1 MPFSSWQLCLT
12 HEKRT
17 NEARKGF
24 SRGLQGTLSLDYS
37 IIHIINSCVLFM
49 LLKENTR
56 KRWIILVWLLCLL
69 SSQLSH
75 VWGRG
80 WEKGILKSFYLLL
93 PASRS
98 WQVTG
103 KRSKWNFWNSDFFW
117 IDFIF
122 WQGSLA
128 GRLVNALEARGE
140 EAGGN
145 VGTVACL
152 VKTSITQPTL
162 GGTSSWLLMMEPAWC
177 SALYCLGQKTPKDH
191 FWILAFF
198 TQSNFSRWQRFQR
211 EVDGGELPAAG
222 GGGDREGD
230 GDSAKGE
237 GGNICQMLLT
247 YLRN

>member
-80 WEKGILKSFYLLL
+80 WEKVSWSLFIYYCQPAGLDRLLENAPSEFLKFWLLL
-93 PASRS
+93 NRFYILASKPSR
-98 WQVTG
+98 Q
-103 KRSKWNFWNSDFFW
+103 
-117 IDFIF
+117 
-122 WQGSLA
+122 A
-128 GRLVNALEARGE
+128 GECIGGQRG
-140 EAGGN
+140 GPN

-152 VKTSITQPTL
+152 VNFHYSANL
-162 GGTSSWLLMMEPAWC
+162 GGNIQLAADDGTSLVFCFILL
-177 SALYCLGQKTPKDH
+177 GTPKDH

-198 TQSNFSRWQRFQR
+198 TQSNFSRWQWFQR

-237 GGNICQMLLT
+237 GGNICQMLAT